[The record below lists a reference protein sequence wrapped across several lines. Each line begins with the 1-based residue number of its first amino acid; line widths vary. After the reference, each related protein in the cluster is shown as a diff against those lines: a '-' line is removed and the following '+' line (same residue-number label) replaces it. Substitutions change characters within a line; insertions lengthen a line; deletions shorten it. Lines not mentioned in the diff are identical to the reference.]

1 MTQHI
6 NTGGPAFPCVCTNDG
21 YEEINGF
28 NHDVIP
34 AGTACQYRGLTMR
47 DWFAGK
53 AMQGMLAASENYP
66 TPELADYAYQVAD
79 AMLRARE
86 AKQ

>member
-6 NTGGPAFPCVCTNDG
+6 NTGGPAFPSHEAAESD
-21 YEEINGF
+21 
-28 NHDVIP
+28 
-34 AGTACQYRGLTMR
+34 YRNRISGGGMSLR

-86 AKQ
+86 VKQ

>member
-21 YEEINGF
+21 YEETTGF

-34 AGTACQYRGLTMR
+34 AGTTCQYRGLTMR

-53 AMQGMLAASENYP
+53 AMQSLLSNTIGTIDDDARNA
-66 TPELADYAYQVAD
+66 YAIAD

-86 AKQ
+86 GAK

>member
-6 NTGGPAFPCVCTNDG
+6 NTGGPAFPMV
-21 YEEINGF
+21 
-28 NHDVIP
+28 H
-34 AGTACQYRGLTMR
+34 GTANGDGTYSENQVTGGMSLR

-53 AMQGMLAASENYP
+53 AMQGLLASSVKGSEDQFAEYS
-66 TPELADYAYQVAD
+66 YKVAD

-86 AKQ
+86 GVK